1 MQFIDLK
8 KQQILIRDKLNTRVQ
23 DVLDHGKYIMGPE
36 VFELEEQLS
45 SYVKRK
51 HCISCSSGTDALL
64 IPLMALNIG
73 PGDAVLTTTFSYIA
87 TSEVIRLVGATPIFI
102 DIYEKTYNINPELI
116 KTGIKF
122 AKKNNLNPRAL
133 IAVDLFGLPARYR
146 IINEECKK
154 YGLTIIE
161 DSAQG
166 FGGQIG
172 NEPACSFGDISTTSF
187 FPAKPLGCYGDGGA
201 IFTNDDDLS
210 EKMKSIRI
218 HGSGKDK
225 YNNIRTGIN
234 GRLDT
239 FQAAILLEKLNLFPG
254 ELIKR
259 NQKAEIYSKYISDSY
274 TKPFIP
280 RNYTSSWAQYS
291 VLAPSSEHRVKVLDH
306 LKNKNIPVMIYYPIS
321 LHEQTVNLDLKRVK
335 CPISSD
341 IAKRIFSIPMHPY
354 LDIEQQ
360 KHISS
365 SLNEVE

>member
-8 KQQILIRDKLNTRVQ
+8 KQQLLIRDKINTRVQ

-36 VFELEEQLS
+36 VFELEEQLAS
-45 SYVKRK
+45 FVKRK

-87 TSEVIRLVGATPIFI
+87 TSEVIRLLGATPIFI

-116 KTGIKF
+116 KTGVKL
-122 AKKNNLNPRAL
+122 AKINNLNPRAL

-146 IINEECKK
+146 TINEECKK

-172 NEPACSFGDISTTSF
+172 NEHACSFGDISTTSF

-201 IFTNDDDLS
+201 IFTNDDALA

-225 YNNIRTGIN
+225 YDNIRTGIN

-259 NQKAEIYSKYISDSY
+259 NQKAENYSKYISDSY
-274 TKPFIP
+274 TKPFVP
-280 RNYTSSWAQYS
+280 QNYKSSWAQYS
-291 VLAPSSEHRVKVLDH
+291 ILASSSEHRVEVLDH
-306 LKNKNIPVMIYYPIS
+306 LKNKKIPVMIYYPIP
-321 LHEQTVNLDLKRVK
+321 LHEQTVNSDLKRVK

-354 LDIEQQ
+354 LDSEQQ
-360 KHISS
+360 KLISS
-365 SLNEVE
+365 SLNEIE